1 MPEPERIGI
10 MAAWWRT
17 MRRVSYR
24 DAQRASDT
32 LWNQGGAPYGDH
44 PVRLKQIIEQDRERH
59 QPAPDMGVSWDD
71 ATDED
76 KAVARGVIADVI
88 KSIGRP
94 EPTAA
99 AEPPEAHHRNYPA
112 TVEEARAMLKESAIG
127 SYRIKES
134 AIGSYRIETINQYA
148 ERMKRSRRRGEKGR

>member
-59 QPAPDMGVSWDD
+59 QPAPDMGVSW
-71 ATDED
+71 
-76 KAVARGVIADVI
+76 
-88 KSIGRP
+88 P

-127 SYRIKES
+127 SYRI
-134 AIGSYRIETINQYA
+134 ETINQYA